1 MQQSN
6 WESQAIDLTH
16 LGSLFVLDRNHDG
29 RFYYEDFIAFA
40 ALCKAKDEAFRRDG
54 IRSNIRAYCTMR
66 MWCIVSQI
74 DGVRK
79 FVQWYDA
86 DRSSRS
92 TADCLADWIDRSM
105 PTTRF
110 GRLFCENTMSEK
122 ATRTFNELPRLT
134 FVSYD
139 TVKTMHQILNIRES
153 YGLTFQ
159 DFFALCRKASQE
171 QVCCWLVLYIDG
183 NITQLIQP
191 ASLSLCVSVSL
202 SVSVSVIVSQHPEL
216 LRSENEQLEEYV
228 LLSVVEVFA
237 REFIQGF
244 VNLMLELGYDAAMDL
259 A

>member
-171 QVCCWLVLYIDG
+171 QVCCCTSMAISHNLSNLR
-183 NITQLIQP
+183 
-191 ASLSLCVSVSL
+191 LSLCVCV